1 LGKSF
6 KTLAG
11 SYGSSVFNCSTLDK
25 LNNPEQD
32 DGRFLRGPC
41 GAMDRALIH
50 RVSVADQVA
59 GILRQRILDGELRP
73 GTALPEIPLAASLG
87 VSRNTMREAVRILSL
102 EGLLKRNIHRGVA
115 VARLSLKDVREIY
128 DLRRLLEVQA
138 ILSAKDRPRELMDE
152 LRAAVDAYERAVRSR
167 DWAQAVNCDLQF
179 HTLLIHLRRN
189 QRLETLYQKVIG
201 ELRMGMVLVDRSHND
216 PGTLVPVHRK
226 LYQLLSAGKLKQCAD
241 LLLQHLDDSEARLVG
256 IMAGEVRENW
266 RSQKTK
272 GNNRVHEVSRT
283 AAS

>member
-1 LGKSF
+1 
-6 KTLAG
+6 
-11 SYGSSVFNCSTLDK
+11 
-25 LNNPEQD
+25 
-32 DGRFLRGPC
+32 
-41 GAMDRALIH
+41 MDRSPIH

-59 GILRQRILDGELRP
+59 GILRQRILDGELGP

-102 EGLLKRNIHRGVA
+102 EGLVKRNIHRGVA
-115 VARLSLKDVREIY
+115 VARLSMKDVREIY

-152 LRAAVDAYERAVRSR
+152 LRAAVDGYERAVRSR
-167 DWAQAVNCDLQF
+167 DWAQAVNCDLEF
-179 HTLLIHLRRN
+179 HSLLIHMRRN

-216 PGTLVPVHRK
+216 PGTLVPLHRK

-241 LLLQHLDDSEARLVG
+241 LLLQHLDDSEARLGG
-256 IMAGEVRENW
+256 IMAGEVGEAWRAQKNRRNSRGREA
-266 RSQKTK
+266 
-272 GNNRVHEVSRT
+272 SR
-283 AAS
+283 ARAS

>member
-1 LGKSF
+1 
-6 KTLAG
+6 
-11 SYGSSVFNCSTLDK
+11 
-25 LNNPEQD
+25 
-32 DGRFLRGPC
+32 
-41 GAMDRALIH
+41 MDRALIH

-256 IMAGEVRENW
+256 IRAGEVRENW
-266 RSQKTK
+266 RAQKTK

>member
-1 LGKSF
+1 
-6 KTLAG
+6 
-11 SYGSSVFNCSTLDK
+11 
-25 LNNPEQD
+25 
-32 DGRFLRGPC
+32 
-41 GAMDRALIH
+41 MDRALIH

-87 VSRNTMREAVRILSL
+87 VSRNTMREAVRSLAL
-102 EGLLKRNIHRGVA
+102 EGLLKRTIHRGVA

-216 PGTLVPVHRK
+216 PGTLGPVHRK

-241 LLLQHLDDSEARLVG
+241 LLLQHLDDSEARLGG
-256 IMAGEVRENW
+256 IMAGEVRQAW
-266 RSQKTK
+266 RAQKTK